1 MTNVKLPR
9 RRFLQLAAGV
19 AALPMVSHIAIAQA
33 YPTRPVR
40 IVVGFSAG
48 SVSDIYARLV
58 GQWLSE
64 RLGQPFIVENRP
76 GAGGNI
82 GTAAV
87 VNAPPDGYTLLMV
100 ASANAVNA
108 TLYDKLNFDFL
119 RDIAPVAGPISNPYV
134 MVVNP
139 RLPAKTVREFIAYA
153 KANPGKINMGSSG
166 VGSVLHLSGELFKLM
181 TGVDMVHVPNRSGT
195 QLADLIGGQV
205 QVVFSPLP
213 STIELITAGKLRALA
228 VSSRLRWPTLP
239 EVPTLNEFV
248 PGYESSGW
256 NGIGAPKS
264 TPTEI
269 INMLNKETNAGLANP
284 AIKARL
290 AELGATAF
298 AGTPEDF
305 RRYIAEEAEKWGKVV
320 RAASLKAE

>member
-1 MTNVKLPR
+1 MLKLPR
-9 RRFLQLAAGV
+9 RQFLHLAAG
-19 AALPMVSHIAIAQA
+19 AAVLPAMPRFANAQT
-33 YPTRPVR
+33 YPSRPVR
-40 IVVGFSAG
+40 LVVGFGAG
-48 SVSDIYARLV
+48 SASDIYARLIA
-58 GQWLSE
+58 QWLSE
-64 RLGQPFIVENRP
+64 RLGQPFVVENRP

-119 RDIAPVAGPISNPYV
+119 RDIAPVAGPISNLYA

-139 RLPAKTVREFIAYA
+139 VFPAKTVPEFIAYA
-153 KANPGKINMGSSG
+153 KANPGRINMGSSG

-205 QVVFSPLP
+205 QLVFSPLP
-213 STIELITAGKLRALA
+213 STVELIAAGKLRALA
-228 VSSRLRWPTLP
+228 VSSVLRWPTLP
-239 EVPTLNEFV
+239 DVPTLNEFV
-248 PGYESSGW
+248 PGYEARGW
-256 NGIGAPKS
+256 NGIGAPKN

-269 INMLNKETNAGLANP
+269 IDKLNRETNAAFANP
-284 AIKARL
+284 AIKTRL
-290 AELGATAF
+290 AELSATAF
-298 AGTPEDF
+298 TGTPEDF
-305 RRYIAEEAEKWGKVV
+305 KRYIAEETEKWGKVV
-320 RAASLKAE
+320 RAANLKAE